1 MKIYMNI
8 ESYF

>member
-8 ESYF
+8 ESDF